1 MNATADIEVPEGISF
16 EAALKVL
23 LKSAF
28 TKQLFGDSAA
38 AKVLLKIDPILN
50 KVIELE
56 SL

>member
-1 MNATADIEVPEGISF
+1 MFLKYKTF
-16 EAALKVL
+16 EA

-28 TKQLFGDSAA
+28 KNTIPKDTTIDSAA